1 MADEPTGNLD
11 EATRTSVLELF
22 ARLNAE
28 GRTIIVVT
36 HERDISRYTDRQVTL
51 VDGRIADGI
60 QR

>member
-11 EATRTSVLELF
+11 EATRASVLELF
-22 ARLNAE
+22 AKLKQN

-51 VDGRIADGI
+51 VDGRVAEDV
-60 QR
+60 RK

>member
-22 ARLNAE
+22 AKLNAD
-28 GRTIIVVT
+28 GHTIIVVT

-51 VDGRIADGI
+51 VDGRVAADA